1 MARLQLWRFLLL
13 PGSLWPRVVAPDRVQ
28 SMDQVEQTV
37 CKQMADVKLRLLH
50 RNTGNHLTVCKN
62 VFTNHI
68 SLIYTYKD
76 RSSQLELQNTPTTPL
91 QRGKTPPSHEA
102 SCWSWVATFKLLGR
116 NPGSRAV
123 IDPAT
128 EWSMACNTTL
138 WSLLGL
144 TGRQIGPIRSI
155 GWCSHALAHIKILLF
170 WSYISIHSCGIF
182 SSTLWLYMLEGRGW
196 GSVVLRRKKLKTVVG
211 LQRHKTPN
219 LAEALNLN
227 TIMLVMYPCL
237 SQGEW
242 VSSLVNSQYKSGSV
256 GEHRNSE

>member
-28 SMDQVEQTV
+28 SMDQIEQTV

-155 GWCSHALAHIKILLF
+155 GWCSHALAHIKNSFVLIVYFNPLM
-170 WSYISIHSCGIF
+170 WNIF
-182 SSTLWLYMLEGRGW
+182 LYPLTLYAWRQG
-196 GSVVLRRKKLKTVVG
+196 LR
-211 LQRHKTPN
+211 
-219 LAEALNLN
+219 
-227 TIMLVMYPCL
+227 
-237 SQGEW
+237 
-242 VSSLVNSQYKSGSV
+242 VSSIKKKKTWDCCWITKA
-256 GEHRNSE
+256 